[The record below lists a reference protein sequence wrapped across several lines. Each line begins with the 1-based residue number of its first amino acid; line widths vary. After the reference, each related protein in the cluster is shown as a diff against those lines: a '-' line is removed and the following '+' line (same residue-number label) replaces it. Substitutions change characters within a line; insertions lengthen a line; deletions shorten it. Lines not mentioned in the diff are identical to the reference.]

1 MTKTQNCSIMKRV
14 KIENRPK
21 IRYNK
26 ATEAKNRQAKESGES
41 AMFTLLILA
50 DDFTGAL
57 DTGVQISKTGA
68 KTVVLTDP
76 HADLERF
83 ADGTDVLVIDAETRH
98 IPPQQAKEC
107 VASIAR
113 RAFDMKVQCI
123 YKKTDSALRGNIG
136 AELEAVAQESP
147 EGQLFFVPAFPQM
160 DRTTEHGQ
168 QLIAGVPVAQSV
180 FGQDPF
186 EPVQNSDV
194 AAIIAQQSKL
204 PTCTAEPGETI
215 RLEGAGIQIY
225 DAASMEDIRR
235 TGEVLRQSGKLKALA
250 GCAGFAAI
258 LPGLLG
264 LERAETARQPRL
276 DNRLLVICGSVN
288 PITLSQLDEAE
299 ESGFTRLRLTPEEK
313 LTEHYWDTPAG
324 REKLKA
330 MAETVS
336 RSSCIIIDTNDA
348 DGNLSTRRYAEQRQM
363 QVEEMRQHIAD
374 SIGRTAKYLIEADG
388 PGENGT
394 CRTLMITGGDV
405 LIQTMGKLG
414 VAELHPICE
423 MDPGVVL
430 SSFECKGQKR
440 YVLSKSGG
448 FGPRD
453 QILRILNK
461 LNQTAVE

>member
-1 MTKTQNCSIMKRV
+1 MTQIE
-14 KIENRPK
+14 IENRPAFG
-21 IRYNK
+21 YNK
-26 ATEAKNRQAKESGES
+26 ATEAKKRQAKESGES

-98 IPPQQAKEC
+98 ISPQQAKEC
-107 VASIAR
+107 VASIVR
-113 RAFDMKVQCI
+113 RAFALNVPCI

-136 AELEAVAQESP
+136 AELEAVAEQSP

-160 DRTTEHGQ
+160 NRTTEHGQ
-168 QLIAGVPVAQSV
+168 QLIEGMPVAQSV

-186 EPVQNSDV
+186 EPVRNSDV
-194 AAIIAQQSKL
+194 AAIIAEQSKL
-204 PTCTAEPGETI
+204 PTVITEAGEPI
-215 RLEGAGIQIY
+215 RLTGPGIQIY
-225 DAASMEDIRR
+225 DAKSMEDIRK
-235 TGEVLRQSGKLKALA
+235 TGEVLRQNGKLNALA

-258 LPGLLG
+258 LPSLLG
-264 LERAETARQPRL
+264 LEHAKAARQPRL
-276 DNRLLVICGSVN
+276 DKRLLVICGSVN

-299 ESGFTRLRLTPEEK
+299 QNGFVRLRLTPEEK
-313 LTEHYWDTPAG
+313 LTDHYWETPAG
-324 REKLKA
+324 QEKLKA
-330 MAETVS
+330 MTEAVS
-336 RSSCIIIDTNDA
+336 RSDCIIIDTNDA
-348 DGNLSTRRYAEQRQM
+348 DGNRSTRQYAEQRQM
-363 QVEEMRQHIAD
+363 KVEEMRQCIAD

-405 LIQTMGKLG
+405 LIQTMGELG

-430 SSFECKGQKR
+430 SGFTCKGQKR

-448 FGPRD
+448 FGPSD
-453 QILRILNK
+453 QLLRILNK
-461 LNQTAVE
+461 LNQTIEE